1 MNSVKQTVNNIK
13 QKSNQSKTIE
23 TTITKPFKKNSN
35 TILTHFKTQKKT
47 KRTLQKHYTTNWK
60 PLETIRSPLEPLKK
74 N

>member
-47 KRTLQKHYTTNWK
+47 KRTLQKHYTTN
-60 PLETIRSPLEPLKK
+60 
-74 N
+74 